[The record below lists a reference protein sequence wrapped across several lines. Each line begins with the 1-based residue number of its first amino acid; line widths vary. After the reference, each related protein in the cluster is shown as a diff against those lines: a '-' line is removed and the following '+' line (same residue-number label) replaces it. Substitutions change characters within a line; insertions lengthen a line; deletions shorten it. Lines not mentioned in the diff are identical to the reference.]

1 MAFDPT
7 YPFLALLLVYMVYS
21 EWTRL
26 DSRYLILAALA
37 LLVITA
43 AVDAAGAI
51 GTANVLA
58 VYVFY
63 LLAAGVLL
71 LVIDHVR
78 EERAAAR
85 SGARPRAHPPTRPPS
100 AVSTDK
106 AGDESA
112 TTSP

>member
-7 YPFLALLLVYMVYS
+7 YPFLALLLAYMVYS
-21 EWTRL
+21 QWTRL
-26 DSRYLILAALA
+26 DSRYLILAALV

-63 LLAAGVLL
+63 LLAGGVLL
-71 LVIDHVR
+71 LVIDHIR
-78 EERAAAR
+78 EERASRSSAPPKTPAATER
-85 SGARPRAHPPTRPPS
+85 MAPS
-100 AVSTDK
+100 PKAA
-106 AGDESA
+106 AGDEAAGPS
-112 TTSP
+112 S